1 MAQTQNI
8 EKNAFD
14 QVILS
19 WYAPDI
25 IRYEK
30 GILWYAIAGLID
42 AALVAYAVVSGS
54 WTMGTVFVILPIVYL
69 LQQRKKPEM
78 KEVIISTYGIKFG
91 EFKFP
96 YSNIQKFWI
105 LHEGPHTEELHLL
118 TNNKIHPELTIS
130 LAGQD
135 PAMIRNFLLTQIR
148 EWEGKKQSTVDMIV
162 KILRLA

>member
-1 MAQTQNI
+1 MAQIQNI

-19 WYAPDI
+19 WQSPDV

-42 AALVAYAVVSGS
+42 AALIAYSVWTGS
-54 WTMGTVFVILPIVYL
+54 WTMGAVFVILPLVYL
-69 LQQRKKPEM
+69 LQQRKKPQM
-78 KEVIISTYGIKFG
+78 QQVILSAYGIKFG
-91 EFKFP
+91 MLKFA
-96 YSNIQKFWI
+96 YSDIQKFWI
-105 LHEGPHTEELHLL
+105 LHEAPHTEELHLL
-118 TNNKIHPELTIS
+118 TNNRVHPEVTIS

-135 PAMIRNFLLTQIR
+135 PALIRNFLVTQVR
-148 EWEGKKQSTVDMIV
+148 EWEGKKQSAMDMIV

>member
-1 MAQTQNI
+1 MAQIQNI

-19 WYAPDI
+19 WQSPDV

-42 AALVAYAVVSGS
+42 AALIAYSVWTSS
-54 WTMGTVFVILPIVYL
+54 WTMGAVFVILPIVYL
-69 LQQRKKPEM
+69 LQQRKKPQM
-78 KEVIISTYGIKFG
+78 QQVILSAYGIKFG
-91 EFKFP
+91 MLKFA
-96 YSNIQKFWI
+96 YSDIQKFWI

-118 TNNKIHPELTIS
+118 TNNRVHPEVTIS

-135 PAMIRNFLLTQIR
+135 PALIRNFLVTQVR
-148 EWEGKKQSTVDMIV
+148 EWEGKKQSAIDMIV

>member
-19 WYAPDI
+19 WYSPDV

-30 GILWYAIAGLID
+30 GLVWYAIAALID
-42 AALVAYAVVSGS
+42 AALVAYAIWSGS
-54 WTMGTVFVILPIVYL
+54 WTMAAVFLILPLVYVS
-69 LQQRKKPEM
+69 QQRKKPVM
-78 KEVIISTYGIKFG
+78 KQVIISPYGIKFG
-91 EFKFP
+91 DFKFS
-96 YSNIQKFWI
+96 YSDIQKFWI
-105 LHEGPHTEELHLL
+105 LHEGPHTEELHIL

-135 PAMIRNFLLTQIR
+135 PAQIRNFLVTQIR
-148 EWEGKKQSTVDMIV
+148 EWEGKKQSAIDMIV